1 MKTVIISV
9 AMLLVA
15 SAAEAGLRDRCAGST
30 GARSGPAFSACVSA
44 GIARGEG
51 RESETRA
58 QAPRRAG
65 CTGSRRGD
73 LLKPNC

>member
-9 AMLLVA
+9 ALLLIS

-30 GARSGPAFSACVSA
+30 GARSGAAFNACVSA

-51 RESETRA
+51 RENETSA
-58 QAPRRAG
+58 QPRRRAG